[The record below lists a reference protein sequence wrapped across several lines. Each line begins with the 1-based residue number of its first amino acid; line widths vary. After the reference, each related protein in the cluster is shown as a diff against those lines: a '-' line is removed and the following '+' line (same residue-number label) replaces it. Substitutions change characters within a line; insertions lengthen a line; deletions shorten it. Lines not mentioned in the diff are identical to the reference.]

1 MTAMMEFY
9 LYLAVMPIVAYL
21 VTARRS
27 GVWKGRQIIWPTVR
41 TALLGT
47 AILVAIGLW
56 QLWWGDSPAG
66 SVFVLIVAAVLVVFL
81 FFFSKALVDRIR
93 SRWVRLPFQDMNYFR
108 EE

>member
-41 TALLGT
+41 TALWVPRYSSQSVCGNCGGG
-47 AILVAIGLW
+47 ILR
-56 QLWWGDSPAG
+56 PARYM
-66 SVFVLIVAAVLVVFL
+66 S
-81 FFFSKALVDRIR
+81 S
-93 SRWVRLPFQDMNYFR
+93 
-108 EE
+108 